1 MTEIPRDTPA
11 PLIEQWFPVGA
22 VDEACGTTV
31 GSGQNEKA
39 IFTWFA
45 SRPIAQARAAV
56 ITSLLAPAGE
66 EPSPELLELVN
77 EAIITGNAGAL
88 EKVAAEIPDVSGAR
102 PVVLDCFSGRGIIPL
117 EAARLGL
124 RSVGLDWSPVAIL
137 ASRLLADWPL
147 RNWNNEA
154 LLPFHRRAVSSETLE
169 LFSDNSPEPRL
180 LADLR
185 VLFAEIDQRVE
196 SAVSAYYPKNPDGS
210 YPWGYLWATTIP
222 CDRCQRRFPLLGFLA
237 LRHPYA
243 STSDAGQALTLVT
256 DESSGTWKVKV
267 VEGAPTGR
275 PTFSAAEGR
284 KGKSARCPFPSCG
297 HVHSLDTVKAKGFAG
312 QYEDAPLAAADLMTV
327 TIVSSK
333 RRQRSI
339 ERKVFREL
347 RPDEIAAAI
356 NINLAAQAP
365 FGPLPASPTE
375 AIAPGN
381 ADSVRGTGYGL
392 KTWAEL
398 MNARQVVLFIETV
411 RAIRSCH
418 SDMREAGITEEY
430 AAALTSFAAA
440 TLVRRLKRS
449 TRGAPLEAYGDRP
462 AVGVGHIFAQE
473 AKVSFGF
480 DWFETGPG
488 PGAGTWESV
497 ASSAITVLRNHLS
510 ALTASTLPRP
520 ARFRRASA
528 TALPYRDGTVDA
540 VVTDPPYYSM
550 IDYADVSDL
559 FYVWLRRCL
568 FDILPDLFGEPGDE
582 LGLQD
587 KSQEIIV
594 KRSPIGTD
602 HRTSDWYE
610 AELSAAFAEIR
621 RVLKPGGTLT
631 VVFGHSDPAA
641 WRRLL
646 GALRDAR
653 FVVTGAWP
661 ARTESANTG
670 VASIK
675 VTMTIGCRTAPDG
688 RRTATAA
695 QVEREIGELVRKRVP
710 HWDRWGLALWDQ
722 LMASYGPS
730 MQVAGRYRN
739 IQRPDGT
746 EPDLDHFLTVGRRA
760 VVDAHAFKIDEL
772 PLDTFDPQT
781 RFAIFWLR
789 AFGRTIVNKG
799 EAVFHAQSS
808 EMRIDQLRPH
818 IISEAKGGFTLTL
831 SPPAAVTERSSII
844 EVARALA
851 AGWTA
856 GGTEGAAQVI
866 VQSGHPGHDAHLWAT
881 VAELVRQLPES
892 DRMAVALTACQRNRR
907 PIEMAAR
914 QGVRALDQ
922 DMLTFGEDEA

>member
-1 MTEIPRDTPA
+1 MTEISRETPA

-22 VDEACGTTV
+22 VDEACGTPV

-45 SRPIAQARAAV
+45 SRPISQARAAV
-56 ITSLLAPAGE
+56 ITSLLAPTGE
-66 EPSPELLELVN
+66 DPRPELLELVN
-77 EAIITGNAGAL
+77 EAIVTGNVGAL
-88 EKVAAEIPDVSGAR
+88 EKLAAEIPDVGDAR

-124 RSVGLDWSPVAIL
+124 RSVGLDWSPVAVL

-147 RNWNNEA
+147 RDWSNEA
-154 LLPFHRRAVSSETLE
+154 LLPFHRKASNGENLE
-169 LFSDNSPEPRL
+169 LFNEVSPEPRL

-185 VLFAEIDQRVE
+185 VLFSEIDQRVE
-196 SAVSAYYPKNPDGS
+196 SAVSAHYPKNPDGS
-210 YPWGYLWATTIP
+210 YPWGYLWAMTIP
-222 CDRCQRRFPLLGFLA
+222 CDRCRRRFPLLGFLA

-243 STSDAGQALTLVT
+243 STSDPGQALTIVT
-256 DESSGTWKVKV
+256 DESSGTWRVKV

-284 KGKSARCPFPSCG
+284 KGKSARCPFQSCG
-297 HVHSLDTVKAKGFAG
+297 HVHSLDAVKAKGFAG
-312 QYEDAPLAAADLMTV
+312 QYEDAPLAAADLVTV

-333 RRQRSI
+333 RRRRI
-339 ERKVFREL
+339 ERKIFREL
-347 RPDEIAAAI
+347 RPDEIAAATTI
-356 NINLAAQAP
+356 DLSAQAP

-375 AIAPGN
+375 TIAPGN

-398 MNARQVVLFIETV
+398 MNARQVVLFIETA
-411 RAIRSCH
+411 RAIRTCH
-418 SDMREAGITEEY
+418 SELRAAGITEEY
-430 AAALTSFAAA
+430 ATALTSFAAA

-473 AKVSFGF
+473 AKVAFGF

-488 PGAGTWESV
+488 PGPGTWESV
-497 ASSAITVLRNHLS
+497 ADSATAVLRNYLRT
-510 ALTASTLPRP
+510 LGASTLPRP

-528 TALPYRDGTVDA
+528 TALPYRDNTVDA

-587 KSQEIIV
+587 KSHEIIV
-594 KRSPIGTD
+594 KRSPVGTD

-610 AELSAAFAEIR
+610 TQLSAAFTEIR
-621 RVLKPGGTLT
+621 RVLKPAGTLT

-646 GALRDAR
+646 GALRDAG

-675 VTMTIGCRTAPDG
+675 VTMTIGCRTAPEG

-695 QVEREIGELVRKRVP
+695 QVEREIGELVRKRVS
-710 HWDRWGLALWDQ
+710 HWDRWGLALSDQ

-730 MQVAGRYRN
+730 MQVVGRYRN

-746 EPDLDHFLTVGRRA
+746 EPSLDHFLTVGRRA
-760 VVDAHAFKIDEL
+760 VVDAHTFRVDEL

-831 SPPAAVTERSSII
+831 APPAAVTERSSII
-844 EVARALA
+844 ELARALA

-856 GGTEGAAQVI
+856 AGTEGAAQVI
-866 VQSGHPGHDAHLWAT
+866 VESGHPGHDAHLWAT

-892 DRMAVALTACQRNRR
+892 DRMAVALTGCQRNRR

-914 QGVRALDQ
+914 QSVRTLDQ
-922 DMLTFGEDEA
+922 DMLAFGEAGA